1 MKPSA
6 LTRRGF
12 LAAAGGALLLPS
24 AALAAVA
31 ESVPKDKRRMLQ
43 VNGYAIDAETPL
55 DALTTYITPNDL
67 FFVRHHWNPMYPD
80 VRRWTLTVD
89 GEVSSPQ
96 ELTVA
101 DLKKLPR
108 AEATCVLQC
117 AGNGRGLYRPPVP
130 GVQWKAGAIG
140 NARWTGVRV
149 RDVLERAGVKST
161 AKHLHTFGSDKP
173 PEKVPPFHRSL
184 EIEKALADG
193 ILAWEMNGQPLP
205 ALHGAPVRLVV
216 PGWAG
221 DHWMKWLVRL
231 SPQPEA
237 QTGFYMDTA
246 YRYPKTPGE
255 PGAPVPPENMQPV
268 TELFVKSSITDAPP
282 AAKVGAPVTIRGF
295 AFSGAPGHR
304 EGRGHRRRGDLLARR
319 GARSASRP
327 VRLAALVVSMGAA
340 RRGTRDAPRAGDR
353 QPRVGAA
360 EGSGLEPERL
370 PPQRVAGG
378 RDRGGGVRRW
388 RRLAAAALVA
398 ALGIAAAGPML
409 AKAPRKKAKTKA
421 PAAADFDVKLP
432 VLGTSLQEY
441 PAGSGKGGRRRGL
454 PAVSLGEHGAPAAAH
469 REAVDG
475 IRREDDAL
483 GRRRARPTRRPS

>member
-1 MKPSA
+1 MASSA
-6 LTRRGF
+6 FTRRGF

-43 VNGYAIDAETPL
+43 VNGYALDAETPL

-80 VRRWTLTVD
+80 LRRWALTVD
-89 GEVSSPQ
+89 GEVSAPR
-96 ELTVA
+96 ELTLA

-117 AGNGRGLYRPPVP
+117 AGNGRGLYRPPVA
-130 GVQWKAGAIG
+130 GVQWKAGAVG

-149 RDVLERAGVKST
+149 KDVLERVGVKST

-173 PEKVPPFHRSL
+173 PEKVPPFQRSL

-205 ALHGAPVRLVV
+205 ALHGAPLRLIV

-255 PGAPVPPENMQPV
+255 PGAPVAPENTQPV
-268 TELFVKSSITDAPP
+268 TELFVKSSITDAPS
-282 AAKVGAPVTIRGF
+282 AAKVGAAVTIRGF
-295 AFSGAPGHR
+295 ALSGAPDIAKVEVSEDGGTSWR
-304 EGRGHRRRGDLLARR
+304 D
-319 GARSASRP
+319 
-327 VRLAALVVSMGAA
+327 AALDPRHEPYAWRLWSF
-340 RRGTRDAPRAGDR
+340 RWEPRAAGRATLLVRATDSR
-353 QPRVGAA
+353 GSVQPKEAVWNPSGYLHNAWPSA
-360 EGSGLEPERL
+360 EIE
-370 PPQRVAGG
+370 
-378 RDRGGGVRRW
+378 
-388 RRLAAAALVA
+388 VA
-398 ALGIAAAGPML
+398 A
-409 AKAPRKKAKTKA
+409 
-421 PAAADFDVKLP
+421 
-432 VLGTSLQEY
+432 
-441 PAGSGKGGRRRGL
+441 
-454 PAVSLGEHGAPAAAH
+454 
-469 REAVDG
+469 
-475 IRREDDAL
+475 
-483 GRRRARPTRRPS
+483 